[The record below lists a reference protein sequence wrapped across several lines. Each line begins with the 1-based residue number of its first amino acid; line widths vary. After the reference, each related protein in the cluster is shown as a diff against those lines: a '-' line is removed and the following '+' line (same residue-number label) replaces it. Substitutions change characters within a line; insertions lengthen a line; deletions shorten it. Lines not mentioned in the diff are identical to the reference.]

1 MAEIQ
6 LIRGGHIVCLDQA
19 GTVYAGGDILIE
31 DDIIVAVGAV
41 PSEMA
46 SRATRVVDARN
57 RIVFPG
63 LVNGHS
69 HSPLA
74 YAKGAY
80 DLANHRA
87 ALWMFQAFTAGR
99 TRDEIYAST
108 LLNCIEML
116 LTGTTAVIDH
126 FPEQGFMLD
135 DVEPVVA
142 AYRDCGMRAI
152 VALRI
157 FDEPYR
163 DIYPPDG
170 EFSPEL
176 TQALKAN
183 DPLAVK
189 PAKELLALCEAAID
203 RHHGRDGM
211 IQIAPAPSNP
221 MRCTD
226 ELLRGCQ
233 DLAVR
238 RDTIVHCHLLE
249 TAVQGRIAQQR
260 YGTTMVRHLDGIGVL
275 TDRLSCAHT
284 IWIDQDDIELMAA
297 RRSIVVHNPESNVRG
312 GSGIA
317 PIARMIKAGVPVAIG
332 ADGSPSGGNQA
343 LQHSMRLATIIGRPQ
358 TADLKQWVQTR
369 DVMRMATEGGAIAM
383 GLQGKI
389 GALASGYRADL
400 ALYDLRSPWWTPLND
415 PVHQYVY
422 CETGSSVTDVMIAGR
437 WVVESRAIKTFDAG
451 AVLAEAG
458 AIFARIQERNAGL
471 MKLSSALAAA
481 VV

>member
-1 MAEIQ
+1 MTVE
-6 LIRGGHIVCLDQA
+6 LIRGGHVVCLDAA
-19 GTVYAGGDILIE
+19 GTVHAAGDILIE
-31 DDIIVAVGAV
+31 NGVIAAVGAV
-41 PSEMA
+41 PADMA
-46 SRATRVVDARN
+46 ARATRVVDARG

-63 LVNGHS
+63 LVNAHS

-126 FPEQGFMLD
+126 FPEQGFALE
-135 DVEPVVA
+135 DVEPVVS
-142 AYRDCGMRAI
+142 AYRDAGMRAV

-163 DIYPPDG
+163 DIYPLDG

-176 TQALKAN
+176 TRALKEK
-183 DPLAVK
+183 DPFRTR
-189 PAKELLALCEAAID
+189 PADELLDLCARAVEKHHD
-203 RHHGRDGM
+203 RNGM
-211 IQIAPAPSNP
+211 VQIAPAPSNP

-233 DLAVR
+233 SLAER
-238 RDTIVHCHLLE
+238 YDTIVHCHLLE
-249 TAVQGRIAQQR
+249 TKVQAKIAQER
-260 YGTTMVRHLDGIGVL
+260 YGTTMVRHLDELGAL
-275 TDRLSCAHT
+275 TGKLSCAHT

-297 RRSIVVHNPESNVRG
+297 RRAVVVHNPESNVRG

-343 LQHSMRLATIIGRPQ
+343 LQHSMRLATIIGRPH
-358 TADLKQWVQTR
+358 TTDLSQWVRTN

-383 GLQGKI
+383 DLHGKI
-389 GALASGYRADL
+389 GAIAPGYRADL

-415 PVHQYVY
+415 PVHQMVY
-422 CETGSSVTDVMIAGR
+422 CETGSSVTDVMIAGC
-437 WVVESRAIKTFDAG
+437 WVVENRVIRTFDAD

-458 AIFARIQERNAGL
+458 AIFSRIQARNGDL